1 MPSDLPRQ
9 DDLPRAPNPAE
20 VMGAAIASFDG
31 TIAVAQALVESG
43 RRIDLAGLDHEAAAL
58 VAAIMALDAEEAR
71 RLRPALET
79 LRAHVDGLAAKLHA
93 A

>member
-1 MPSDLPRQ
+1 MPSDHPRPA
-9 DDLPRAPNPAE
+9 DLPRAPNPTE
-20 VMGAAIASFDG
+20 VVGAAIASLDG
-31 TIAVAQALVESG
+31 TIAVARALVETG

-58 VAAIMALDAEEAR
+58 VAAIMALDAEDAR